1 MINPM
6 LITASQLVSL
16 LEVLFVLVIDYKDNG
31 PERKPDS
38 ETLEEL
44 RHLAK
49 PALAQW
55 SKELP
60 ALRDSINAAIQG
72 RNKAE
77 QLALLGQEIKE
88 EFQTFRSNERFTGQE
103 IEILNALGSYLR
115 TDSEVAFRKLQK
127 FAGIINNPYISKRL
141 APKVGTQRKTS
152 DSLRQLVYEMVGRD
166 DTALTLDEAKQVKE
180 LHPDLYK
187 EYLSYRKEHNQV
199 WKDAAVNYVRQSGHH
214 TVPYEE
220 LLAYLQANGI
230 DHMLPMGFT
239 GQVDDLMRMYTRDG
253 HMIDGVPNAVTFPE
267 IVMNHNYGKPNGG
280 DFVFQAMRSGGGPGP
295 YFYTMDYK
303 KAAAREKF
311 AKVADLAP
319 KMESMQKKWFNMV
332 KKFNPQDLRSV
343 CCVVLEILY
352 EFSARVGSAGN
363 AAGGQSTFGVST
375 LLVKHVTVDGGG
387 NIVLRYKGKDG
398 VNTVH
403 RLMKADPNQKFVIQ
417 ALLQL
422 IQGKQP
428 RDRLFTVVKPNGK
441 FVPVTASQVN
451 TMFRMLG
458 APEGVTVHK
467 IRTFRGT
474 HLFNQ
479 LVSEVFEKKV
489 PKDEKQA
496 MVLFKK
502 IAEQVGK
509 LLNHVRRG
517 QSGTKV
523 TGTTALNAYIAP
535 ESQIA
540 YFRQL
545 GFRIPKYLEKFD
557 KMKGDDGEGY

>member
-1 MINPM
+1 MVNPI

-16 LEVLFVLVIDYKDNG
+16 LEVLMVLVIDYKDNG
-31 PERKPDS
+31 AERKPDS
-38 ETLEEL
+38 ETLAEL

-55 SKELP
+55 GKQLP
-60 ALRDSINAAIQG
+60 ALRDAINAAIAG

-77 QLALLGQEIKE
+77 QLAILGQEVKQ
-88 EFQTFRSNERFTGQE
+88 EFQNFRANERFTSQE
-103 IEILNALGSYLR
+103 IEILTALGAYLR
-115 TDSEVAFRKLQK
+115 TDSEPALKKLQK
-127 FAGIINNPYISKRL
+127 LAGVINNPYISKRMS
-141 APKVGTQRKTS
+141 PKVGTQRQTS
-152 DSLRQLVYEMVGRD
+152 DTLRQLVYEMVGRD

-187 EYLSYRKEHNQV
+187 EYVVYRHEHNAI
-199 WKDAAVNYVRQSGHH
+199 WKDAAVSYVRQSGHH

-220 LLAYLQANGI
+220 LISYLQANGI
-230 DHMLPMGFT
+230 EHMLPTGFT
-239 GQVDDLMRMYTRDG
+239 GLVDDLMKMYTRDG
-253 HMIDGVPNAVTFPE
+253 HSIDGVPNAVTFPE
-267 IVMNHNYGKPNGG
+267 VLMNKNYGKPGGG
-280 DFVFQAMRSGGGPGP
+280 DFVFQAQRSGGGPGP
-295 YFYTMDYK
+295 YFYTTDYK

-319 KMESMQKKWFNMV
+319 KIEQMQKKWFNLV
-332 KKFNPQDLRSV
+332 KKFNPADIRSV
-343 CCVVLEILY
+343 AATVLEILY
-352 EFSARVGSAGN
+352 EFSARVGSLGN

-375 LLVKHVTVDGGG
+375 LLVKHVSVDSGG

-417 ALLQL
+417 AIIQML
-422 IQGKQP
+422 QGKQP
-428 RDRLFTVVKPNGK
+428 KDRLFTYVKSTGRP
-441 FVPVTASQVN
+441 VPVSGGQVN
-451 TMFRMLG
+451 QLFKMFG

-479 LVSEVFEKKV
+479 LVSELFEKKT

-496 MVLFKK
+496 MLLFNK

-523 TGTTALNAYIAP
+523 TGTTALNNYIDPSA
-535 ESQIA
+535 QIA

-545 GFRIPKYLEKFD
+545 GYRIPKYLEKHD
-557 KMKGDDGEGY
+557 TMKDEA